1 MKWKVITLSLLIFLF
16 MSCSSAV
23 NYQAPVEKSESQISS
38 YTVAA
43 LEPLVKGSSGSRSSS
58 SSSKSSSSKKVDIDD
73 DDLDAGTDDG
83 STPWWLIA
91 LILVVVGVI
100 AVVVIWYLFLRK

>member
-23 NYQAPVEKSESQISS
+23 NHQSPLEKSESTIS
-38 YTVAA
+38 TCHVAA
-43 LEPLVKGSSGSRSSS
+43 LEPLVKGSSGGRSSS
-58 SSSKSSSSKKVDIDD
+58 SSSKKIDIDD
-73 DDLDAGTDDG
+73 DDVDTGTDDG

-91 LILVVVGVI
+91 LILVIVGII

>member
-23 NYQAPVEKSESQISS
+23 NYQAPLEKSESQIST
-38 YTVAA
+38 YNVAV
-43 LEPLVKGSSGSRSSS
+43 LEPLVKGSSGGRSSS
-58 SSSKSSSSKKVDIDD
+58 SSSKVKVDVD
-73 DDLDAGTDDG
+73 DDLDGTDDGG
-83 STPWWLIA
+83 STPWWLIV
-91 LILVVVGVI
+91 LILAIVGII

>member
-1 MKWKVITLSLLIFLF
+1 MKWKVITLSILVFLF

-23 NYQAPVEKSESQISS
+23 NYQSPLEKSESTIS
-38 YTVAA
+38 TFHVAA
-43 LEPLVKGSSGSRSSS
+43 LEPLVKGSSGGRSSS
-58 SSSKSSSSKKVDIDD
+58 SSSSSKKVDIDD
-73 DDLDAGTDDG
+73 DDVDTGTDDG

>member
-23 NYQAPVEKSESQISS
+23 NYQAPLEKSESQIST
-38 YTVAA
+38 YNVAV
-43 LEPLVKGSSGSRSSS
+43 LEPLVKGSSGGRSSS
-58 SSSKSSSSKKVDIDD
+58 SSSSSSSKKIDTDD
-73 DDLDAGTDDG
+73 DVDTGTDDG

-91 LILVVVGVI
+91 LILVFVGVI

>member
-1 MKWKVITLSLLIFLF
+1 MKWKVITLSILVFLL

-23 NYQAPVEKSESQISS
+23 NYQSSIEKSGATISA
-38 YTVAA
+38 YNLAA
-43 LEPLVKGSSGSRSSS
+43 LEPLVKGSSGGRSSS
-58 SSSKSSSSKKVDIDD
+58 SSSKKIDIDSD
-73 DDLDAGTDDG
+73 DVDTGTDDG

-91 LILVVVGVI
+91 LILIVVGVI

>member
-23 NYQAPVEKSESQISS
+23 NHQSPLEKSESTIS
-38 YTVAA
+38 TCHVAA
-43 LEPLVKGSSGSRSSS
+43 LEPLVKGSSGGRSSS
-58 SSSKSSSSKKVDIDD
+58 SSKKIDIDD
-73 DDLDAGTDDG
+73 DDVDTGTDNG

-91 LILVVVGVI
+91 LILVIVGII

>member
-23 NYQAPVEKSESQISS
+23 NHQSPLEKSESTIS
-38 YTVAA
+38 TCHVAA
-43 LEPLVKGSSGSRSSS
+43 LEPLVKGSSGGRSSS
-58 SSSKSSSSKKVDIDD
+58 SSKKIDIDD
-73 DDLDAGTDDG
+73 DDVDTGTDDG

-91 LILVVVGVI
+91 LILVIVGII

>member
-1 MKWKVITLSLLIFLF
+1 MKWKVITLSILVFLL

-23 NYQAPVEKSESQISS
+23 NYQSPLEKSGATISA
-38 YTVAA
+38 YNVAA
-43 LEPLVKGSSGSRSSS
+43 LEPLVKGSSGGRSSS
-58 SSSKSSSSKKVDIDD
+58 SSSKKIHTDD
-73 DDLDAGTDDG
+73 ADVSGNGTDTSD

-100 AVVVIWYLFLRK
+100 AVLVIWYLFLRK

>member
-23 NYQAPVEKSESQISS
+23 NHQSPLEKSESTIS
-38 YTVAA
+38 TCHVAA
-43 LEPLVKGSSGSRSSS
+43 LEPLVKGSSGGRSSS
-58 SSSKSSSSKKVDIDD
+58 SSKKIDIDD
-73 DDLDAGTDDG
+73 DDVDTGTDNG

-91 LILVVVGVI
+91 LLLVIVSII

>member
-1 MKWKVITLSLLIFLF
+1 MKWKVITLSILVFLF

-23 NYQAPVEKSESQISS
+23 NYQSPLEKSEPIIST
-38 YTVAA
+38 YHVAA
-43 LEPLVKGSSGSRSSS
+43 LEPLVKGSSGRSSS
-58 SSSKSSSSKKVDIDD
+58 SSSKSSSTKKVDIDD
-73 DDLDAGTDDG
+73 DDVDTGTDDG

>member
-1 MKWKVITLSLLIFLF
+1 MKWKVITLSILVFLF
-16 MSCSSAV
+16 MSCSSSV
-23 NYQAPVEKSESQISS
+23 NYQSPLEKSESTIST
-38 YTVAA
+38 YNVAA
-43 LEPLVKGSSGSRSSS
+43 LEPLVKGSSGRSSS
-58 SSSKSSSSKKVDIDD
+58 SSSKSSSTKKVDIDD
-73 DDLDAGTDDG
+73 DDVDTGTDDG